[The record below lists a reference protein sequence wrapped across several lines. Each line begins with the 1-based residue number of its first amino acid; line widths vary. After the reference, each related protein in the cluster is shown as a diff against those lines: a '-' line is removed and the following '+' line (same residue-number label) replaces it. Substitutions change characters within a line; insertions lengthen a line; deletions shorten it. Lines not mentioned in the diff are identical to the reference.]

1 MTTLLAFSVFYGFSG
16 GADAPSKGF
25 AAWQDTLKS
34 KTSISAKV
42 SIQEVGGS
50 ASNYTIDM
58 KKPNLLRLDSES
70 TLVVADGISIITFDK
85 KQGVFYKQ
93 PQTKEDIKVLL
104 DGDQYNLF
112 NGFFGE
118 APNVLKSVDGEKRT
132 MGGDQVIEV
141 KTTFDKNGKK
151 TTSFYVGS
159 DNIAKKASLNVSK
172 GDKDKPL
179 QLVINAKDV
188 VVDGKPADTLFAFK
202 APDNAKEINYQD
214 LISSKWFYDLEEA
227 KLIASRTHKK
237 IFIDFMASWCGPCKQ
252 MDREVFHTEEFLAL
266 GKKMV
271 FCKVDIDLNPAL
283 ASQFGVNA
291 IPNMFVVRPDGS
303 VVGSVLGSMP
313 GSEFIPKIQ
322 GMLDSNK

>member
-159 DNIAKKASLNVSK
+159 DNIAKKDRKSTRLN
-172 GDKDKPL
+172 
-179 QLVINAKDV
+179 
-188 VVDGKPADTLFAFK
+188 
-202 APDNAKEINYQD
+202 
-214 LISSKWFYDLEEA
+214 SSH
-227 KLIASRTHKK
+227 RH
-237 IFIDFMASWCGPCKQ
+237 
-252 MDREVFHTEEFLAL
+252 
-266 GKKMV
+266 
-271 FCKVDIDLNPAL
+271 
-283 ASQFGVNA
+283 
-291 IPNMFVVRPDGS
+291 
-303 VVGSVLGSMP
+303 
-313 GSEFIPKIQ
+313 
-322 GMLDSNK
+322 

>member
-25 AAWQDTLKS
+25 AAWQGTLKS

-50 ASNYTIDM
+50 ASSYTIDM
-58 KKPNLLRLDSES
+58 KKPNLLRLDTDS
-70 TLVVADGISIITFDK
+70 TLIVADGTSIITFDK

-93 PQTKEDIKVLL
+93 PQTKEDMKVLL

-172 GDKDKPL
+172 GEKDKPL
-179 QLVINAKDV
+179 QMVINAKDV
-188 VVDGKPADTLFAFK
+188 VVDGKPLDTLFAFK

-237 IFIDFMASWCGPCKQ
+237 IFIDFMASWCGPCKM
-252 MDREVFHTEEFLAL
+252 MDRDVFHTEEFLAL
-266 GKKMV
+266 GKKMI

-283 ASQFGVNA
+283 AEQFGVNA
-291 IPNMFVVRPDGS
+291 IPNMFVIRADGS
-303 VVGSVLGSMP
+303 VVGSVLGYEE
-313 GSEFIPKIQ
+313 GSVFIPKIQ